1 MKKND
6 STNTNNNI
14 VAVTAP
20 AVPMLI
26 SKALEN
32 KVATGNARVL
42 SRATLDACD
51 VDPLLW
57 KERMLGLY
65 STVARVALDMRAD
78 DKTENMQVSADTEV
92 LSKFWATWNEMLRFV
107 SRGHKTRIRAYGTD
121 LQFFVF
127 AIRAFQREDKKT
139 EEPTDG
145 SAPVTPVRKQV
156 FSFASFTRFR
166 ALVEWA
172 LGKRFLGETLPDDEE
187 AARKEA
193 SERAKLNE
201 QLRKR
206 AKKSA
211 CDKTPDKTSD
221 KTSDRTP
228 DKTSKE

>member
-1 MKKND
+1 MEKNN
-6 STNTNNNI
+6 SAVNNN
-14 VAVTAP
+14 VAAVTTP
-20 AVPMLI
+20 ATPMLL

-42 SRATLDACD
+42 SRATLDACG

-57 KERMLGLY
+57 KERMLNLY
-65 STVARVALDMRAD
+65 SVSAHVALDMRAD
-78 DKTENMQVSADTEV
+78 DKAETMQVSANTEA
-92 LSKFWATWNEMLRFV
+92 LSKFWESWNNVLRFV

-139 EEPTDG
+139 EESADG
-145 SAPVTPVRKQV
+145 KAPVTPIRKQV

-172 LGKRFLGETLPDDEE
+172 LGKRFLGEALSEDEE

-211 CDKTPDKTSD
+211 CDKTTEKTTE
-221 KTSDRTP
+221 K
-228 DKTSKE
+228 